1 MQSLLIQSSGAR
13 PPDELYHLIVK
24 EAYDKSKN
32 YVHSRTSGELIF
44 FSGENNSIG
53 DIEEPFIDISDC
65 DEFFIASG
73 VDAVFFLILDD
84 DFLVK
89 VATSDGASTR
99 LGGDARSATDP
110 NETG

>member
-1 MQSLLIQSSGAR
+1 VQSLLIQSSGAH

-84 DFLVK
+84 DF
-89 VATSDGASTR
+89 TSDGASTR